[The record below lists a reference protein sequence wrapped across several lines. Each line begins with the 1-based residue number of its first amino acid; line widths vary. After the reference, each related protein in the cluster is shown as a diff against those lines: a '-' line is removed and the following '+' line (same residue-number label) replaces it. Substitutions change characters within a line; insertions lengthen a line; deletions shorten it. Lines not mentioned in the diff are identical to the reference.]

1 MCIIKK
7 KKQTVDIPTNQI
19 VEEVKQ
25 ENSDKIIILGTAHLK
40 STPGKCSP
48 DGKFKEYE
56 YSRYICKEVQKR
68 LISLGY
74 TCFIDCIDDEI
85 PYKELEY
92 RVQLVNKYCKQ
103 YGSKNCLYVSIHSNA
118 AGNGKE
124 WKNAQGWSV
133 YIYRNASEKSRKL
146 AEYLF
151 DECKGLKTRKETPSR
166 KYWESGLYVCKNT
179 NCPAVLTENF
189 FQDNKDDVKFLLS
202 DEGKEKI
209 INIHVNGIINY
220 IKNELS

>member
-1 MCIIKK
+1 MCIKK
-7 KKQTVDIPTNQI
+7 AEITDSKPSFQNANIA
-19 VEEVKQ
+19 
-25 ENSDKIIILGTAHLK
+25 IILGTAHLK

-48 DGKFKEYE
+48 DGSFKEYE
-56 YSRYICKEVQKR
+56 YSRYICKEVQKK
-68 LISLGY
+68 LTDLGY
-74 TCFIDCIDDEI
+74 RCIIDCLDDEI

-92 RVQLVNKYCKQ
+92 RVNIVNKLCKQ
-103 YGSKNCLYVSIHSNA
+103 YENCLYVSIHNNA
-118 AGNGKE
+118 AGSGKE

-133 YIYRNASEKSRKL
+133 FIYRKASEKSRKL

-202 DEGKEKI
+202 DEGKKKI
-209 INIHVNGIINY
+209 IDIHVNGIINY
-220 IKNELS
+220 IKNEL

>member
-1 MCIIKK
+1 
-7 KKQTVDIPTNQI
+7 
-19 VEEVKQ
+19 
-25 ENSDKIIILGTAHLK
+25 
-40 STPGKCSP
+40 
-48 DGKFKEYE
+48 
-56 YSRYICKEVQKR
+56 
-68 LISLGY
+68 
-74 TCFIDCIDDEI
+74 
-85 PYKELEY
+85 
-92 RVQLVNKYCKQ
+92 
-103 YGSKNCLYVSIHSNA
+103 LYVSIHNNA

-133 YIYRNASEKSRKL
+133 YVYRKASKKSRRL

-202 DEGKEKI
+202 DEGKKKI
-209 INIHVNGIINY
+209 IDIHVNGIINY
-220 IKNELS
+220 IKNEL

>member
-103 YGSKNCLYVSIHSNA
+103 YGSKNCLYVSIHNNA

-133 YIYRNASEKSRKL
+133 YVYRKASEKSRKL

>member
-1 MCIIKK
+1 
-7 KKQTVDIPTNQI
+7 
-19 VEEVKQ
+19 
-25 ENSDKIIILGTAHLK
+25 
-40 STPGKCSP
+40 
-48 DGKFKEYE
+48 
-56 YSRYICKEVQKR
+56 
-68 LISLGY
+68 
-74 TCFIDCIDDEI
+74 
-85 PYKELEY
+85 
-92 RVQLVNKYCKQ
+92 
-103 YGSKNCLYVSIHSNA
+103 LYVSIHNNA

-133 YIYRNASEKSRKL
+133 YVYRKASEKSRKL

-202 DEGKEKI
+202 DEGKKKI
-209 INIHVNGIINY
+209 IDIHVNGIINY
-220 IKNELS
+220 IKNEL

>member
-1 MCIIKK
+1 MCVKK
-7 KKQTVDIPTNQI
+7 
-19 VEEVKQ
+19 VEITDSKPSFQ
-25 ENSDKIIILGTAHLK
+25 NANIAIILGTAHLK

-48 DGKFKEYE
+48 DGSFKEYE
-56 YSRYICKEVQKR
+56 YSRYICKEVQKK
-68 LISLGY
+68 LTDLGY
-74 TCFIDCIDDEI
+74 RCIIDCLDDEI

-92 RVQLVNKYCKQ
+92 RVSIVNKLCKQ
-103 YGSKNCLYVSIHSNA
+103 YENCLYVSIHNNA
-118 AGNGKE
+118 AGSGKE

-133 YIYRNASEKSRKL
+133 FIYRKASEKSRKL

-189 FQDNKDDVKFLLS
+189 FFIVKLNSKLSPKSSITIILYLIFLP
-202 DEGKEKI
+202 KQ
-209 INIHVNGIINY
+209 
-220 IKNELS
+220 